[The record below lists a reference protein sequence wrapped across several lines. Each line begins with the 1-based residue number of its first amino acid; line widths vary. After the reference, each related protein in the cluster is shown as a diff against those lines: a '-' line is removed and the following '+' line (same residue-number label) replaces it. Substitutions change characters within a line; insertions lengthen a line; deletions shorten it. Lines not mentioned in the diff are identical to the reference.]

1 MCGVYPTAFAGVTTL
16 AMLALSHNAATTFVA
31 ATHPGSTIRLVWLP
45 QTSCQCALSDSSSSA
60 WSVVQLGRLSAG
72 HTERPLTARR
82 QAAAAAAGAAADSLV
97 HGESVL
103 LLPSIATEAERA
115 ALVAA
120 GLAAAHRQRE
130 ATRAPLARR
139 LADKMVRLPTAA
151 AAASV
156 GEADGVHLADE
167 AAETIDAVLLRALAR
182 IDAEL
187 PLLPPALFGTPSA
200 HPLLAEGALEFSSRE
215 PALNV
220 CTPARTATP
229 D

>member
-1 MCGVYPTAFAGVTTL
+1 M
-16 AMLALSHNAATTFVA
+16 
-31 ATHPGSTIRLVWLP
+31 
-45 QTSCQCALSDSSSSA
+45 
-60 WSVVQLGRLSAG
+60 VQLGRLSAG

-139 LADKMVRLPTAA
+139 LADKMVRVPTAV

-156 GEADGVHLADE
+156 AEADGVHLADE
-167 AAETIDAVLLRALAR
+167 AAETIDAVLPHVAELLAHPSAPMDGGHSALAAR
-182 IDAEL
+182 
-187 PLLPPALFGTPSA
+187 
-200 HPLLAEGALEFSSRE
+200 EFDRFSTE
-215 PALNV
+215 AA
-220 CTPARTATP
+220 ARTLVRVRA
-229 D
+229 